1 MSWDDNYGEL
11 TMSLVLQG
19 SDGKRYRTLP
29 KSILIIIIFVIF
41 ILQFAIHYFFH
52 PQYYS
57 PYCIFLPI
65 TVASF
70 ISIFILFYPLFKMI
84 ELDRSDVKKVGHRIL
99 SWERNWIVYYSYYEQ
114 WPDSGG
120 IIRYSR
126 RSVRILN
133 IRGASDVFIV
143 PKGDRIWVIAPP
155 WIIKW
160 IAADPSIKFKEIKD
174 IPKLITADP
183 EITL

>member
-19 SDGKRYRTLP
+19 SDGKRYRILP
-29 KSILIIIIFVIF
+29 KSILIIAVFAIF
-41 ILQFAIHYFFH
+41 IFQFAVHYIFH

-57 PYCIFLPI
+57 PYCIFFPL
-65 TVASF
+65 TVALF
-70 ISIFILFYPLFKMI
+70 ISIIIIFYPLSKMI
-84 ELDRSDVKKVGHRIL
+84 ELDRSDMKKVTKRIL
-99 SWERNWIVYYSYYEQ
+99 SWEFYSFIYYSYFEVYS
-114 WPDSGG
+114 DSGG
-120 IIRYSR
+120 MTVFQR
-126 RSVRILN
+126 RIVRIVN
-133 IRGASDVFIV
+133 WRRGPRIFIV
-143 PKGDRIWVIAPP
+143 PKGDRLWVIAPP